1 MEINFT
7 DEQMTALAGKI
18 ARANLTAADD
28 YVTAEVTQ
36 WSEAARVRFAVPEI
50 GAPGPDGKPASQN
63 KRFEIFRQVR
73 SEAERLTASD
83 RQQEEAAR
91 TFRAER
97 DRERAEENART
108 LERNRATHKAALK
121 QFEAQTEL
129 ARLHGNPAP
138 PQPAAPPLSDSD
150 LYQEEI
156 KARFKI

>member
-1 MEINFT
+1 MEVTLT
-7 DEQMTALAGKI
+7 DEQIEALAGKI

-28 YVTAEVTQ
+28 YVTSEVTQ
-36 WSEAARVRFAVPEI
+36 WSEAARARFAVPEA
-50 GAPGPDGKPASQN
+50 GAPGADGKPASQN

-91 TFRAER
+91 QFRAER
-97 DRERAEENART
+97 DRERAEENARK
-108 LERNRATHKAALK
+108 LEHNRAAHSAAMK
-121 QFEAQTEL
+121 QWEATADL
-129 ARLHGNPAP
+129 ARLHGNPTP